1 MRILEKIMKVM
12 KKEEVYEKPLAT
24 NITNNRSK
32 IPKQVHNSQS
42 NINIEMNRKDSN
54 SYALTIIKKIKE

>member
-32 IPKQVHNSQS
+32 IPKQMHNS
-42 NINIEMNRKDSN
+42 
-54 SYALTIIKKIKE
+54 